1 MFHDTTTRMSYFH
14 YVSYKFSLSYN
25 NKEEKKKK
33 MKEREEEEKKRRP
46 SVTKSDVQEGDPL
59 EQKQSAIK
67 TYKRYNNFNYIGS

>member
-1 MFHDTTTRMSYFH
+1 MFNDTTTRMSYFH

-46 SVTKSDVQEGDPL
+46 SVTKSDVQEGPL
-59 EQKQSAIK
+59 EKK
-67 TYKRYNNFNYIGS
+67 TKCNKDLQEIQ

>member
-1 MFHDTTTRMSYFH
+1 
-14 YVSYKFSLSYN
+14 
-25 NKEEKKKK
+25 